1 MNRHI
6 ALVLAIIFHFA
17 ASSLPAA
24 EPPPAV
30 AALKTA
36 GINVSALKEGGWN
49 VEVREAKDLDD
60 NIWTQIQTLPDARRM
75 LSNGELGS
83 VHEL

>member
-6 ALVLAIIFHFA
+6 APVLAIIFHFA
-17 ASSLPAA
+17 AASLPAA

-49 VEVREAKDLDD
+49 VEVREAKDLDEITPNWD
-60 NIWTQIQTLPDARRM
+60 PPPISRLLPQ
-75 LSNGELGS
+75 
-83 VHEL
+83 